1 MSYTSRNNNGRFYS
15 AVNQRSSSYRCNVY
29 HPGDRQPLSFPKEKL
44 ESQVHCVREFW
55 DQKQLYYF
63 LTWSSKMQLI
73 DEQFKHYRLF
83 NTRNLSEVIIFNA
96 ELHDIASNA
105 ELFVVGMPTPAQS
118 KGARFEMSGFM
129 DAQTIEQE
137 FGIASADLPIG
148 SRRKHNYFTNERYH
162 LSPAAQ
168 HITIRD
174 FSSLHLERPQQYK
187 KDKEVLPS
195 AITHNVAA
203 LNQAIAAALQ
213 QIKNGSLSL
222 IRTLRIDRKRGQ
234 IECVPLIPIK
244 VPSVKQWMAVS
255 FRERSHGYRGQ
266 RQQLLEITSLYT
278 NCYDVVSKAALVSPN
293 NVYALHWLTGDKPGS
308 AGISAQNQEQL
319 EAKSEELARTRD
331 QLSESF
337 QAQDQLRL
345 RNQELQQQVSQQLR
359 SYMLMLSM
367 LQQKEKE
374 IAELKCNMQ
383 QSVPQAYVAIQV
395 PLPATP
401 PNSLPIFQGI
411 TSSTPLTTPQAS
423 PSPQFGP
430 NGSNGPNSYMSPAT
444 SPSPALMMPRLRL
457 MDFGSG
463 SSCSSTSSVS
473 SDLELSCEPLTQ
485 TTQQALNSLNQKAP
499 EFVPEKVSKLMSL
512 PPVLE
517 QQSLKFEDTYQKYQM
532 Q

>member
-1 MSYTSRNNNGRFYS
+1 MRGFMN
-15 AVNQRSSSYRCNVY
+15 AQR
-29 HPGDRQPLSFPKEKL
+29 
-44 ESQVHCVREFW
+44 
-55 DQKQLYYF
+55 
-63 LTWSSKMQLI
+63 
-73 DEQFKHYRLF
+73 
-83 NTRNLSEVIIFNA
+83 IFN
-96 ELHDIASNA
+96 D
-105 ELFVVGMPTPAQS
+105 
-118 KGARFEMSGFM
+118 
-129 DAQTIEQE
+129 
-137 FGIASADLPIG
+137 FGIIRTDLPMG
-148 SRRKHNYFTNERYH
+148 SRRKHSYFESDCFQLNTT
-162 LSPAAQ
+162 AQ
-168 HITIRD
+168 HIAIRD
-174 FSSLHLERPQQYK
+174 IQSLHFERPQQYK
-187 KDKEVLPS
+187 KDKEVLSS
-195 AITHNVAA
+195 AITRNVDA
-203 LNQAIAAALQ
+203 LNQAIANALD
-213 QIKNGSLSL
+213 QIKSGSLKF

-308 AGISAQNQEQL
+308 AGIQAQTQEQL

-411 TSSTPLTTPQAS
+411 TSSTPLTTPQGS

-463 SSCSSTSSVS
+463 GSCSSSSAS
-473 SDLELSCEPLTQ
+473 SDLELSCEPQLPLQ
-485 TTQQALNSLNQKAP
+485 SLNQ
-499 EFVPEKVSKLMSL
+499 
-512 PPVLE
+512 
-517 QQSLKFEDTYQKYQM
+517 
-532 Q
+532 